1 MLSWIPL
8 GFSFSSTSHILVIK
22 ILRIVEALSRLS
34 LFDLELLPESS
45 SHSCVP
51 SFSLFTQLARWL
63 IYTPLLVTSIF
74 ALFTETLFTWSELI
88 ETSFRLIE
96 FDSFFTLLRERGR
109 GRERESERERF
120 YNLER
125 FYNNEILQ
133 KRWRLLTKSLTT
145 VDLLQ
150 E

>member
-1 MLSWIPL
+1 M
-8 GFSFSSTSHILVIK
+8 
-22 ILRIVEALSRLS
+22 
-34 LFDLELLPESS
+34 
-45 SHSCVP
+45 
-51 SFSLFTQLARWL
+51 
-63 IYTPLLVTSIF
+63 LVTSIF

-125 FYNNEILQ
+125 FYNNDILQ
-133 KRWRLLTKSLTT
+133 KR
-145 VDLLQ
+145 
-150 E
+150 